1 MYQGSRPGVSV
12 GDSVVVTATVNEYY
26 PGGAGSG
33 NLSTTELTEP
43 TIQIMSHGNAVPAPA
58 AIGLGGRVPPNLV
71 IEDDATG
78 DVETSGVF
86 DPQSDGIDYYESLE
100 GMLVRVDNAQVVGP
114 SNVYGEVPVVA
125 DGGASASLLSARG
138 GLVIR
143 AGDYNP
149 ERVILDDTLIPM
161 PDLAVGD
168 RISYVL
174 GVMDYS
180 DGNYKL
186 LASELGAVTPGGLG
200 PEVTDPAT
208 EGELT
213 MATFN
218 LENLSPR
225 SKAARLRRAGLADR
239 NPPGRPRHHRRAGG
253 RGQQRRHG

>member
-1 MYQGSRPGVSV
+1 MPMMPPRRGSWCTRDRRPGVSV
-12 GDSVVVTATVNEYY
+12 GDAVVVTATVNEYY

-58 AIGLGGRVPPNLV
+58 AIGLGGRVPPDMV

-114 SNVYGEVPVVA
+114 SNAFGEVPVVA

-143 AGDYNP
+143 VGDYNP

-161 PDLAVGD
+161 PYLAVGD

-180 DGNYKL
+180 DGN
-186 LASELGAVTPGGLG
+186 
-200 PEVTDPAT
+200 
-208 EGELT
+208 
-213 MATFN
+213 
-218 LENLSPR
+218 
-225 SKAARLRRAGLADR
+225 
-239 NPPGRPRHHRRAGG
+239 
-253 RGQQRRHG
+253 